1 MTTMAANFKVA
12 WLITKM
18 GLLTHP
24 ESGIQVGTRLHKS
37 LRIRMTITAEFNMLT
52 LAWRHKEAG
61 VQHFKSLLYIAT
73 PKNQAKKL
81 EDDLR

>member
-1 MTTMAANFKVA
+1 MTTMAANYKVA

-18 GLLTHP
+18 HLLTHP

-61 VQHFKSLLYIAT
+61 VQHFKSPLYITT
-73 PKNQAKKL
+73 PQKQSK
-81 EDDLR
+81 ET